1 MIPREQGEVMTGR
14 TFDFE
19 TELDEMH
26 SAVLSVLPEKLLDLT
41 DISATREGIEELFS
55 QMPAFAQPADVS
67 IEEVQVPG
75 LNGDP
80 DVRVKVYKPTSLPS

>member
-1 MIPREQGEVMTGR
+1 MMRLIPREQGEVMTGR

-55 QMPAFAQPADVS
+55 QMPPRGCFL
-67 IEEVQVPG
+67 E
-75 LNGDP
+75 
-80 DVRVKVYKPTSLPS
+80 K